1 MTQIDDSFEAW
12 VELRR
17 SVTCDEHFADRV
29 MTRIRR
35 RSDLKLQ
42 ERFVHLAGRFSQR
55 KLVRAGVVAAC
66 VALGAMRLL
75 LITRVLL
82 G

>member
-12 VELRR
+12 VELHR
-17 SVTCDEHFADRV
+17 SVTCDEHFVDRV
-29 MTRIRR
+29 MTRIKQH
-35 RSDLKLQ
+35 SDRQLK
-42 ERFVHLAGRFSQR
+42 ERFVHLAEQISEW
-55 KLVRAGVVAAC
+55 KWARAGVVAAC
-66 VALGAMRLL
+66 VALGALRLL